1 MRRLLVTIALL
12 AAFASTLNAQSV
24 FSGSATAD
32 GFTVTKVVSDTAIN
46 TGQTFSY
53 SVYFTIP
60 AGAINVTVSDIIP
73 SSLEFMAVTYSAPGT
88 TPTVTSP
95 AIGTL
100 GGTYSLSWG
109 SVPNGCAGSIS
120 ITVRFPNGITC
131 PGTTA
136 RNRACLTGT
145 INGKTVDLCT
155 PYLSTRAK
163 AVDPWHINKYVTNAA
178 WQGGTCPYAT
188 ADSVVTY
195 QICVYKDVGNTG
207 QLNLVNAVVSD
218 VLPLGAVLQ
227 SSTCGATQT
236 GQTVT
241 WNVGNM
247 SALPQYNTSCCTF
260 TVLYPRAIF
269 PTGSLITNQA
279 TLAGSLG
286 SAQLPC
292 GPTADTS
299 QQTCIEIK
307 NIVKG
312 SISKFAYTNR
322 QPGCQG
328 KYVIWVCNNGNTPL
342 TNYTITDNV
351 PATLAGLS
359 IGNASPS
366 LNVVLT
372 GTTVTATTTA
382 TLNPGQCVF
391 FEINFTIPANAVV
404 GSTITNCATLT
415 IPSVPP
421 VTSCN
426 SFVVDAPAPTA
437 CVWKEVCSKQ
447 VNYTPGSTF
456 RYRLRVQNIGGQPLT
471 GSAITD
477 QLNSNLQYLGNPSY
491 YTSTNWAAPC
501 QTTSNWTGVNLS
513 YNSTTNTVTASLPT
527 IPASCQSIFYPNC
540 GMYGTSGIPFYYIEF
555 DVKVVDT
562 SALGNV
568 PNLYTLAGGTLPATV
583 TSNTDLVTVVGVAGY
598 TLSKGVRGS
607 GSGTFSN
614 AATVGAGG
622 NVDYRLQLNIPSG
635 NVALRYITFADL
647 LPIDDVTLP
656 DKLIIGPCT
665 SRGSLFDVQYA
676 SFLAAS
682 HPYSPYTNATVG
694 FATITNL
701 IPIGAPSGLFAGACG
716 SAGTWG
722 LGMPIGSQ
730 NLAFGFTSNAIGS
743 ATPASIEFTA
753 AVASTAQTNQ
763 IACNSFVASGAVRH
777 LLSSTITQDIPIGM
791 LESNLA
797 CVTVKDP
804 GCLGSASIKVDCA
817 GKDQFGNQQYT
828 ITINGSFTATPTAV
842 LTLSS
847 SQGSFSPAS
856 FPITSGPFTIT
867 TTFTDLPPVN
877 SIITIQYAV
886 IGPNGTEICKDS
898 IARDLPPCPPGGG
911 TSDDCCKEFIRRVT
925 KKNIAYNNAGNVSLT
940 TTLMAGPAPVKQV
953 TATLVSVQRRRVCGT
968 SVNPWERA
976 FGDVTSATLTPT
988 LAPGPVT
995 LQIYSREASW
1005 GPGECISFM
1014 QGAGMQL
1021 NMIFPP
1027 VPTGVLCRDTLV
1039 FAIRYTFTDCKCVTC
1054 NVLVYDTL
1062 VRKFK
1067 LTPWDSPAKTF
1078 TGGRLGAKDNVER
1091 TQADSAVTKFTMSDF
1106 DNGKLAIINPAA
1118 NNDIKIVGI
1127 EMLSPVVT
1135 LTGIASGSV
1144 KGTMNGPVAFIPLD
1158 CAPGRSVDVSCTFAN
1173 ISKRMQFP
1181 VDVRY
1186 LYTDNIVTAPIF
1198 SDPVRYVAR
1207 VPDSKSDVIAGDP
1220 TTKPANVKTFAL
1232 TFTNANG
1239 YRENVAGFT
1248 VTSTGSATILAAGPS
1263 GTDAKS
1269 ATYAI
1274 VNGGSTYVFSAQASG
1289 DLGVA
1294 AGGVAKPMFLTLAN
1308 VEVKE
1313 VPFDFV
1319 AYDAAGEILSKGS
1332 FVLSDPISS
1341 VRGNDDVPAEGIT
1354 QSLMPNPAGESVTV
1368 SLNVANTAQRADLII
1383 TDMQGQVVMTLLSSQ
1398 LDAGNHII
1406 HADVSMLAA
1415 GSYLV
1420 SLRTPTGMLT
1430 SPLRIVR

>member
-1 MRRLLVTIALL
+1 MRRVIVTITFL
-12 AAFASTLNAQSV
+12 AAFASTLIAQSV
-24 FSGSATAD
+24 FTGSATVD
-32 GFTVTKVVSDTAIN
+32 GFTITKVVSDTAIN

-53 SVYFTIP
+53 SIYFTIP
-60 AGAINVTVSDIIP
+60 AGATNVTVSDILP
-73 SSLEFMAVTYSAPGT
+73 ANLEFLAAAYSAPGT
-88 TPTVTSP
+88 TPTVSAPTV
-95 AIGTL
+95 GTL
-100 GGTYSLSWG
+100 GGTYSLTWATA
-109 SVPNGCAGSIS
+109 PAGCAGSIS

-136 RNRACLTGT
+136 RNRACLLGT
-145 INGKTVDLCT
+145 INGKTVEICT

-163 AVDPWHINKYVTNAA
+163 AVDPWNITKNVTGAA
-178 WQGGTCPYAT
+178 WQGGACPYAT

-207 QLNLVNAVVSD
+207 QLNLVSGVVTD
-218 VLPLGAVLQ
+218 VLPVGAVLQ
-227 SSTCGATQT
+227 SSTCGATQV
-236 GQTVT
+236 GQTIT

-247 SALPQYNTSCCTF
+247 SALPQYNTTCCTF
-260 TVLYPRAIF
+260 TVLYPRALF

-279 TLAGSLG
+279 ILTGSLG
-286 SAQLPC
+286 STQQPC

-299 QQTCIEIK
+299 QQTCVEIK

-312 SISKFAYTNR
+312 TISKFAYTNR

-342 TNYTITDNV
+342 TNYTVTDNV
-351 PATLAGLS
+351 PATLTGLS
-359 IGNASPS
+359 VGNSSPL

-372 GTTVTATTTA
+372 GNTVTVTTTA
-382 TLNPGQCVF
+382 TLNPGQCVY
-391 FEINFTIPANAVV
+391 FEINFTIPANAAV

-415 IPSVPP
+415 IPNVTP
-421 VTSCN
+421 VTACN
-426 SFVVDAPAPTA
+426 SFVVDAPAPKA
-437 CVWKEVCSKQ
+437 CVWKEVCNEQ

-471 GSAITD
+471 GSTITD
-477 QLNSNLQYLGNPSY
+477 QLDPNLQYLGNASY

-501 QTTSNWTGVNLS
+501 QTTSNWAGVNLTF
-513 YNSTTNTVTASLPT
+513 NSGTNTVTASLPT
-527 IPASCQSIFYPNC
+527 IPASCQSVFYPNC

-555 DVKVVDT
+555 DVRVVDT

-568 PNLYTLAGGTLPATV
+568 PNNFTLAGGTLPTSV
-583 TSNTDLVTVVGVAGY
+583 TSNTDLVTVVGVSGF
-598 TLSKGVRGS
+598 TLTKGVRIAGP
-607 GSGTFSN
+607 GVYTN
-614 AATVGAGG
+614 AATTGVGG
-622 NVDYRLQLNIPSG
+622 NVDYKLQLTIPVG

-676 SFLAAS
+676 AFIAAS
-682 HPYSPYTNATVG
+682 HSYSPYTNATPG

-701 IPIGAPSGLFAGACG
+701 TPVGAPSGLFTGACG

-722 LGMPIGSQ
+722 LGMAVGSQ
-730 NLAFGFTSNAIGS
+730 NLAFGFSSNAIGS
-743 ATPASIEFTA
+743 SSPASIEFTA
-753 AVASTAQTNQ
+753 ATAASAQVNQ

-777 LLSSTITQDIPIGM
+777 LLSSTITQDIPVGM

-797 CVTVKDP
+797 CVTVKQQ
-804 GCLGSASIKVDCA
+804 GCLGNASLKVDCA

-828 ITINGSFTATPTAV
+828 ITINGNYTTTPTAV

-847 SQGSFSPAS
+847 PQGSFNPAS
-856 FPITSGPFTIT
+856 FPITSGAFTLT
-867 TTFTDLPPVN
+867 STFTDLPPVN
-877 SIITIQYAV
+877 SIITIYYSV
-886 IGPNGTEICKDS
+886 IGPNGVEICKDS
-898 IARDLPPCPPGGG
+898 VIRDLPPCPGGG

-925 KKNIAYNNAGNVSLT
+925 KKNLVYNNAGNVSLS
-940 TTLMAGPAPVKQV
+940 TTLMAGPAPIKQV

-968 SVNPWERA
+968 SINPWERS
-976 FGDVTSATLTPT
+976 FGDINSATLSPT
-988 LAPGPVT
+988 LAPGPLT
-995 LQIYSREASW
+995 LQIFSREASW
-1005 GPGECISFM
+1005 GPGECLNFM

-1027 VPTGVLCRDTLV
+1027 VQTGILCRDTLV

-1062 VRKFK
+1062 VRKYK
-1067 LTPWDSPAKTF
+1067 LTPWDNPAKTF
-1078 TGGRLGAKDNVER
+1078 TGGKLGTKENGEK
-1091 TQADSAVTKFTMSDF
+1091 TQADSAVTMFTMADY
-1106 DNGKLAIINPAA
+1106 DNGKLAIVNPAT

-1135 LTGIASGSV
+1135 LTGTTSGSV

-1158 CAPGRSVDVSCTFAN
+1158 CPPGRSVDVSCTFAN
-1173 ISKRMQFP
+1173 NAKRMQFP

-1186 LYTDNIVTAPIF
+1186 LYTDNVVTAPVF
-1198 SDPVRYVAR
+1198 SEPVRYIAR
-1207 VPDSKSDVIAGDP
+1207 VPDSKPDVIAGDP

-1263 GTDAKS
+1263 GADAKT

-1274 VNGGSTYVFSAQASG
+1274 INGGSTYVFSAQASG

-1294 AGGVAKPMFLTLAN
+1294 TGGVAKPMFLTLAN
-1308 VEVKE
+1308 VEAKE

-1341 VRGNDDVPAEGIT
+1341 VRGNDDAPAEGIT
-1354 QSLMPNPAGESVTV
+1354 QSLMPNPAGESITV
-1368 SLNVANTAQRADLII
+1368 SLNVATTAQRAELVI
-1383 TDMQGQVVMTLLSSQ
+1383 TDVQGQVVMTLFSSR
-1398 LDAGNHII
+1398 LDAGNHVI
-1406 HADVSMLAA
+1406 HADVSILAA

-1420 SLRTPTGMLT
+1420 SLRTPTGMVT